1 MALYQRDKT
10 ELRKTLHRLNLLI
23 CLSVIVIIAGYTF
36 STHLFGLWVD
46 FNGNRSVQHLSY
58 KVGSGDTLWKIAS
71 HAVNPN
77 EDVRDKI
84 IAIQKLNQITASQ
97 TLVPGQTIQ
106 IPLVKITT
114 EDYKY
119 TFNFR

>member
-71 HAVNPN
+71 QAVNSN

>member
-71 HAVNPN
+71 HAVNSN

-106 IPLVKITT
+106 IPLVKITA

>member
-10 ELRKTLHRLNLLI
+10 GLRKTLHRLNLLI

-71 HAVNPN
+71 QAVNSN

>member
-1 MALYQRDKT
+1 MFLYHRDKT
-10 ELRKTLHRLNLLI
+10 VLHNSLHRLNLLL
-23 CLSVIVIIAGYTF
+23 CLSVIAIIAGYTF
-36 STHLFGLWVD
+36 SNHLFGMWVD
-46 FNGNRSVQHLSY
+46 FSGARSAQLINY

-71 HAVNPN
+71 QAVNPN

-84 IAIQKLNQITASQ
+84 IAIQKLNRIAASQ

>member
-1 MALYQRDKT
+1 MAIYQRDKT

-71 HAVNPN
+71 QAVNSN